1 MDLVNCV
8 NDRNVVMERDEKDL
22 IEILKQFG
30 KVVDYMT
37 EHQVAIFYKVT
48 QKTIE
53 NHGTRNKEELS
64 KYGYRVYKK
73 SEILNTQCEGLE
85 NIPNRGLRLY
95 PVKAVIVLGMILT
108 ESEIAEQLR
117 ENIMDRLFSTRTVT
131 LTKEEELALQVFHG
145 GLDAIGA
152 CKELNKINYDKGFLE
167 GVKNERMSQLIT
179 TSSLCKL
186 IKVSGLTSQIFYRF
200 LNFRNLG
207 NLKRVKKNYKFVPN
221 EKFNEVMVVNGWAK
235 SISTTSTQVR
245 FYSDLADIINDNAMY
260 LQQLEDIKYYYVDLL
275 KAGDDE
281 DADLPF

>member
-8 NDRNVVMERDEKDL
+8 NDRNVVMKRDEKDL

-37 EHQVAIFYKVT
+37 EKQVAEFYKVNSET
-48 QKTIE
+48 LKKI
-53 NHGTRNKEELS
+53 GTRNAEEL
-64 KYGYRVYKK
+64 KNYGYKVYKK
-73 SEILNTQCEGLE
+73 MEAEEILKRHNVPFE

-95 PVKAVIVLGMILT
+95 PIKAVIVIGMMLT
-108 ESEIAEQLR
+108 ENEIAEQLR
-117 ENIMDRLFSTRTVT
+117 KNIMDRLFSARTVT
-131 LTKEEELALQVFHG
+131 LTKEEELALQVWHG

-186 IKVSGLTSQIFYRF
+186 IKVPGLTSQIFYRF

-221 EKFNEVMVVNGWAK
+221 EKFNEVMVINGWAK

-245 FYSDLADIINDNAMY
+245 FYSDLADIINNNAMY
-260 LQQLEDIKYYYVDLL
+260 LLIVVDTWHCYL
-275 KAGDDE
+275 
-281 DADLPF
+281 

>member
-186 IKVSGLTSQIFYRF
+186 IKVPGLTSQIFYRF
-200 LNFRNLG
+200 LNFRNLS

-221 EKFNEVMVVNGWAK
+221 EKFNEVMVINGWAK

>member
-8 NDRNVVMERDEKDL
+8 NDRDVVMKRDEKDL

-37 EHQVAIFYKVT
+37 EQMVARFYRVNDSA
-48 QKTIE
+48 I
-53 NHGTRNKEELS
+53 NHIGTRNQEELG

-73 SEILNTQCEGLE
+73 SEIEKIQVGFLE

-95 PVKAVIVLGMILT
+95 PIKAVIVIGMMLT
-108 ESEIAEQLR
+108 ESEVAEQLR
-117 ENIMDRLFSTRTVT
+117 KNIMDRLFSTRTVT

-186 IKVSGLTSQIFYRF
+186 IKVPGLTSQIFYRF

-207 NLKRVKKNYKFVPN
+207 TLKRVKKNYKFVPN
-221 EKFNEVMVVNGWAK
+221 EKFNEVMVVNG
-235 SISTTSTQVR
+235 
-245 FYSDLADIINDNAMY
+245 
-260 LQQLEDIKYYYVDLL
+260 
-275 KAGDDE
+275 
-281 DADLPF
+281 